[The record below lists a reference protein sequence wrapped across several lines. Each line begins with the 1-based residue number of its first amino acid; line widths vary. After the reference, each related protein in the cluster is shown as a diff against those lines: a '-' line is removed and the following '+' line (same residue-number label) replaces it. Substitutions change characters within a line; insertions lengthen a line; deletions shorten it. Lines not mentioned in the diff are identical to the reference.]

1 MKVFYSI
8 KDWIDF
14 RASFKDSIGFC
25 PTMGALHEGHL
36 SLCKKAKE
44 ENSACLVSIFLNP
57 TQFNNSED
65 LEKYPVDL
73 DGDLEKLE
81 KNGVDFVLVPKYEE
95 LYKDN
100 YRFRVS
106 EDSFSKELCGAHRP
120 GHFDGVLSVVMKLL
134 NISGANNAYFG
145 EKDYQQYLL
154 IRDMVESFFLPINIK
169 SVATVRE
176 SSGLALSSRNK
187 RLSPAA
193 IEKAP
198 VIFKTLSREDLNLQE
213 KKEFIEENGF
223 EVEYLE
229 QKFGRTFIAAN
240 IENIRLIDN
249 V

>member
-1 MKVFYSI
+1 MKVFNSV
-8 KDWIDF
+8 KEWLSF
-14 RASFKDSIGFC
+14 RDTHKDSIGFC
-25 PTMGALHEGHL
+25 PTMGALHQGHL

-44 ENSACLVSIFLNP
+44 ENASCLVSIFLNP
-57 TQFNNSED
+57 TQFNNPED
-65 LEKYPVDL
+65 LEKYPVDIE
-73 DGDLEKLE
+73 GDLTKLE
-81 KNGVDFVLVPKYEE
+81 DAGVDFVLLPKYEE

-134 NISGANNAYFG
+134 NISGATTAYFG

-154 IRDMVESFFLPINIK
+154 IKDMVDSFFLPIEIK

-176 SSGLALSSRNK
+176 ESGLALSSRNK
-187 RLSPAA
+187 RLSPEA
-193 IEKAP
+193 IKKAP
-198 VIFKTLSREDLNLQE
+198 VIYKTISRTDLNLEQ
-213 KKEFIEENGF
+213 KKQNLETEGF
-223 EVEYLE
+223 EVEYIE
-229 QKFGRTFIAAN
+229 EKFGRTFIAAN